1 MNLPPAPGIVV
12 PVTMHHNVVGYQ
24 QHGQLIFVRS
34 PITNQGQPVIFQ
46 NMQVN
51 PTASVSSCQGQG
63 HFSPVSGGIT
73 NISHFPIVTN
83 YSVPTSN
90 RFQSL
95 QEWNE
100 NFPPLPSSENSE
112 EEMRAVNP
120 LEAEGVISEA
130 NTDNPT
136 KTGMKRRDV
145 SPVSEYL
152 NQPQNKNLK
161 RKLNEVQSSINQ
173 NPAMLNKKSVEMP
186 YNFRVPASRVYSTV
200 KSLIS
205 GSREDQRNPP
215 ITYKNSTLVT
225 DQEIAEAPVSLLDS
239 VIGVPDPLSD
249 CEVEVKA
256 KVKRFSKSYRSV
268 AYNQPF
274 LTQEIEKVINHLPL
288 TALEEDMIF
297 PQFVKALPKNWVAA
311 LLNIIN
317 ELWNEG
323 QFPKIWKDGVVVLIP
338 KVGKDKSKL
347 QNYRTI
353 TLLPGL
359 GKVYER
365 LVKQRMNQ
373 VIELNRELKNIQ
385 CGFRRNR
392 NTEDVMLMFINDA
405 VYALENKKVL
415 LMTFLDV
422 VSAFESMVHRHIL
435 EAIMAAAVKG
445 QLLEFSDSFLEGR
458 EVKIKVGKSHD
469 LKEMVSN
476 MGS

>member
-1 MNLPPAPGIVV
+1 
-12 PVTMHHNVVGYQ
+12 
-24 QHGQLIFVRS
+24 
-34 PITNQGQPVIFQ
+34 
-46 NMQVN
+46 MQVN
-51 PTASVSSCQGQG
+51 PHASVSSCQGQG

-73 NISHFPIVTN
+73 NISHFPNVKN

-100 NFPPLPSSENSE
+100 DFPPLPSSENSE
-112 EEMRAVNP
+112 EEMRTVNP
-120 LEAEGVISEA
+120 LEAEGVISET
-130 NTDNPT
+130 NIDNPT

-152 NQPQNKNLK
+152 NQPQNRNLK

-173 NPAMLNKKSVEMP
+173 NPTMLNKKSVDMP
-186 YNFRVPASRVYSTV
+186 YSDLLSISAAEFKKTVIAAKRVSWINFLNKLDFRVPASRVYSTV

-205 GSREDQRNPP
+205 GSREDQTNPP
-215 ITYKNSTLVT
+215 ITYKNSTLLEY
-225 DQEIAEAPVSLLDS
+225 QI
-239 VIGVPDPLSD
+239 IGVPDPLSD
-249 CEVEVKA
+249 CEIEVKA
-256 KVKRFSKSYRSV
+256 KDKRFSKSHRSV

-288 TALEEDMIF
+288 TAPGEDMIF

-347 QNYRTI
+347 ENYRTI
-353 TLLPGL
+353 TLLPVL

-373 VIELNRELKNIQ
+373 VIELNRGLKNIQ

-392 NTEDVMLMFINDA
+392 NTEDVMLMFMNDA

-415 LMTFLDV
+415 LMAFLDV
-422 VSAFESMVHRHIL
+422 VSAFDSMVHRHIL

-458 EVKIKVGKSHD
+458 EVKIKAQVNSSKKKTMN
-469 LKEMVSN
+469 LL
-476 MGS
+476 

>member
-1 MNLPPAPGIVV
+1 NVHIEEQLKEVSSSQEKIKIFQTVLMDVVDKVV
-12 PVTMHHNVVGYQ
+12 PKINTHKLNHKVTKW
-24 QHGQLIFVRS
+24 
-34 PITNQGQPVIFQ
+34 
-46 NMQVN
+46 
-51 PTASVSSCQGQG
+51 
-63 HFSPVSGGIT
+63 
-73 NISHFPIVTN
+73 
-83 YSVPTSN
+83 
-90 RFQSL
+90 
-95 QEWNE
+95 WNE
-100 NFPPLPSSENSE
+100 TCTKAKQDLKDAKSNYERLPTFHGYVEYQRKAAEFKKTVIAAKRESWINF
-112 EEMRAVNP
+112 
-120 LEAEGVISEA
+120 
-130 NTDNPT
+130 
-136 KTGMKRRDV
+136 
-145 SPVSEYL
+145 
-152 NQPQNKNLK
+152 
-161 RKLNEVQSSINQ
+161 
-173 NPAMLNKKSVEMP
+173 LNKLD
-186 YNFRVPASRVYSTV
+186 FRVPASRVYSTV

-205 GSREDQRNPP
+205 GSREDQTNPP

-225 DQEIAEAPVSLLDS
+225 DQEIAEAAVSLLDS

-249 CEVEVKA
+249 CEIEVKA
-256 KVKRFSKSYRSV
+256 KVKRISKSHRSV

-288 TALEEDMIF
+288 TAPGEDMIF

-347 QNYRTI
+347 ENYRTI
-353 TLLPGL
+353 TLLPVL

-373 VIELNRELKNIQ
+373 VIELNRGLKNIQ

-392 NTEDVMLMFINDA
+392 NTEDVMLMFMNDA

-415 LMTFLDV
+415 LMAFLDV
-422 VSAFESMVHRHIL
+422 VSAFDSMVHRHIL

-458 EVKIKVGKSHD
+458 EVKIKQDVND
-469 LKEMVSN
+469 FN
-476 MGS
+476 CFCYW